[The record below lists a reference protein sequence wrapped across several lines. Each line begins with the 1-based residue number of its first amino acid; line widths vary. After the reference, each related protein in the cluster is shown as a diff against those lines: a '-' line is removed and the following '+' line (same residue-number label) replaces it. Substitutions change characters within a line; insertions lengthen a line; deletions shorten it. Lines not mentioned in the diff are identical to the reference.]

1 MDWLWLLVAL
11 GVGAVALLAAAV
23 VDARARRR
31 AHTEANAVP
40 ARRHADVDRHALRY
54 VTQAEIDALPGL
66 PGASGTP
73 VGTRFDARLAHRS
86 LLPAAGRA
94 FLDEARVLVV
104 EGRVDAMRQLLGVL
118 AGGAGLLV
126 VAGEVT
132 EEVAR
137 TLAANRR
144 RLGTRVLA
152 CEAAPGDLLRIQ
164 DCVGGEVLTGDDLR
178 AGYVPE
184 QAFGR
189 VVRVEADL
197 RHVWLDAGISPT
209 TARR

>member
-31 AHTEANAVP
+31 AHTETSVVP
-40 ARRHADVDRHALRY
+40 ARRHAEVDRHVPSY

-66 PGASGTP
+66 PGADGTP
-73 VGTRFDARLAHRS
+73 VGTRFDAGLAHRS

-94 FLDEARVLVV
+94 YLDEARVLVV
-104 EGRVDAMRQLLGVL
+104 EGRVDTMRQLLPVL
-118 AGGAGLLV
+118 AEGGALLV

-144 RLGTRVLA
+144 RLGAPVLA

-164 DCVGGEVLTGDDLR
+164 DLVGGEVLTASDLR
-178 AGYVPE
+178 AGYVP
-184 QAFGR
+184 QHAFGR
-189 VVRVEADL
+189 AARVEADL

-209 TARR
+209 TVRR